1 MKIYIQDNFSLSDD
15 DIEPSINIIEF
26 ASRQLILHKNPA
38 MQFRHQIYLS
48 SLPSTLQTVKRGL
61 FFFNDKLL

>member
-38 MQFRHQIYLS
+38 MQFRHQIYLIINS
-48 SLPSTLQTVKRGL
+48 
-61 FFFNDKLL
+61 